1 MASMVE
7 ELYARVL
14 RPILFQLDPETAHRL
29 TLTLLAGVPIQIRP
43 RDPPELRI
51 ELCGLDFANPIGL
64 AAGMDKEVRAAGA
77 WQAMGFGFAEFGT
90 ITPRPQPGNAA
101 PRMWRIA
108 EHQALIN
115 RLGFPSAGME
125 PAANR
130 LGRLKRAGLRIRV
143 GVNLGPNRDTPRE
156 RVAEDYAALMR
167 AVGPLADFVVVN
179 LSSPNTP
186 GLREW
191 QAPERLREIF
201 AAVRSA
207 AAEPARRPILIK
219 IAPDLEP
226 PMLEQICA
234 EALALGVSGIV
245 ATNTTIAREAVGV
258 SAPYEGGLSGR
269 PLRERAR
276 AVIRDIYRHTDGK
289 LPIIGVGGVA
299 SADDAYGHIKAG
311 ASAVELYTGLVY
323 GGPGLVAAIKA
334 GVARLLK
341 SDGLRSIGE
350 AVGRGA

>member
-1 MASMVE
+1 MVE

-29 TLTLLAGVPIQIRP
+29 TLTLLAGVPIQICP
-43 RDPPELRI
+43 RDPPELHV
-51 ELCGLDFANPIGL
+51 ELFGLDFANPIGL
-64 AAGMDKEVRAAGA
+64 AAGMDKEVKAAGA

-101 PRMWRIA
+101 PRMWRVA
-108 EHQALIN
+108 QHQALIN

-130 LGRLKRAGLRIRV
+130 IGRLKRAGLRIRV
-143 GVNLGPNRDTPRE
+143 GVNIGPNRDTPRE
-156 RVAEDYAALMR
+156 RVAEDYAVLMR

-207 AAEPARRPILIK
+207 ADETAYRPILIK
-219 IAPDLEP
+219 IAPDLES

-276 AVIRDIYRHTDGK
+276 AVVRDIYRHTDGK

>member
-1 MASMVE
+1 MVE
-7 ELYARVL
+7 NLYARVL

-29 TLTLLAGVPIQIRP
+29 TLTLLAGVPVGICP
-43 RDPPELRI
+43 RDPPELHI
-51 ELCGLDFANPIGL
+51 ELCGLDLANPIGL
-64 AAGMDKEVRAAGA
+64 AAGMDKEVKAAGA
-77 WQAMGFGFAEFGT
+77 WQAIGFGFAEFGT
-90 ITPRPQPGNAA
+90 ITPRPQPGNAG
-101 PRMWRIA
+101 PRMWRIGT
-108 EHQALIN
+108 HQALIN

-125 PAANR
+125 PAADR

-143 GVNLGPNRDTPRE
+143 GVNIGPNRDTPRE
-156 RVAEDYAALMR
+156 RVAADYAALMR
-167 AVGPLADFVVVN
+167 RVGPLADFVVVN

-191 QAPERLREIF
+191 QAPERMREIF

-207 AAEPARRPILIK
+207 GAAAVRPILIK

-226 PMLEQICA
+226 PMLKQICA

-299 SADDAYGHIKAG
+299 SAADAYGHIRAG

-323 GGPGLVAAIKA
+323 EGPGLVAAIKA

-350 AVGRGA
+350 AVGRGV

>member
-1 MASMVE
+1 MASTVE
-7 ELYARVL
+7 QLYARVL
-14 RPILFQLDPETAHRL
+14 RPILFQLDAETAHRL
-29 TLTLLAGVPIQIRP
+29 TLTLLAGVPIGMRP
-43 RDPPELRI
+43 HDPPELRI
-51 ELCGLDFANPIGL
+51 QLCGLDLINPIGL
-64 AAGMDKEVRAAGA
+64 AAGMDKEVKAAGA

-90 ITPRPQPGNAA
+90 ITPRPQPGNAT
-101 PRMWRIA
+101 PRMWRIPD
-108 EHQALIN
+108 QRALVN

-125 PAANR
+125 PAAHR
-130 LGRLKRAGLRIRV
+130 LGRLRRAGLKMRV
-143 GVNLGPNRDTPRE
+143 GVNLGPNRETPRE

-167 AVGPLADFVVVN
+167 TLGPLADFVVVN

-191 QAPERLREIF
+191 QAPERMREIF
-201 AAVRSA
+201 AALRSSA
-207 AAEPARRPILIK
+207 ASSAGPVLIK
-219 IAPDLEP
+219 IAPDIEA
-226 PMLEQICA
+226 PMLERICA

-258 SAPYEGGLSGR
+258 TASYEGGLSGA

-276 AVIRDIYRHTDGK
+276 GVIRDIYRHTRGK

-299 SADDAYGHIKAG
+299 SAEDAYGHMRAG

-334 GVARLLK
+334 GLARLLR

-350 AVGRGA
+350 AVGRDA